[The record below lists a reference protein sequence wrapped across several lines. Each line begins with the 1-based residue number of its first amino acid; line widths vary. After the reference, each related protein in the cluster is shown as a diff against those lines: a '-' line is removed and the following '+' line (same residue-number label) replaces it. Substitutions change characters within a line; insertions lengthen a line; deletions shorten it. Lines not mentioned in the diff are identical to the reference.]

1 MKSKVIEELVV
12 ADPVNVSISPLE
24 TIQKA
29 IAGGADL
36 EKLERLLTLQER
48 WEAGEAK
55 KAYHRAM
62 TAFKANPPEIEKDK
76 KVAFGNTKYNH
87 ASLANVT
94 AKINGALSL
103 HGLSASWIVNQNGA
117 VSVTCKITHEQGH
130 SEETTLTAP
139 IDVSGS
145 KNAIQAIG
153 STISYLSRYSLLC
166 ITGLATQDMDDDGQ
180 AVTEKVNEEDVQKI
194 NVLLSEVDINIAKFL
209 EYMKIERLEDMTKSD
224 MRKALNAIE
233 AKRTVKK

>member
-1 MKSKVIEELVV
+1 MKTKLIEELVV

-36 EKLERLLTLQER
+36 EKLEKLLTLQER
-48 WEAGEAK
+48 WEASEAK

-76 KVAFGNTKYNH
+76 TVAFGNTKYNH

>member
-1 MKSKVIEELVV
+1 MKTKVIEELVV